1 MGNLPLAGATHCFV
15 QTLGALLHT
24 LLYRPASYLAP
35 HVRRPGVFQVV
46 STGLSSPAPPT
57 ATAACLDTCRLQL
70 VRKNAFQ
77 ITASVSSSQALLAQ
91 PLSLSLTHSHTHTHS
106 SPSLSLTPWRRLC
119 VLGGRLLE
127 WSPAQP
133 SVYLRSLLNRS

>member
-1 MGNLPLAGATHCFV
+1 M
-15 QTLGALLHT
+15 
-24 LLYRPASYLAP
+24 
-35 HVRRPGVFQVV
+35 FQVV

-91 PLSLSLTHSHTHTHS
+91 PLSLSLSHSHTHTLLTLPQFNPVEKALRPGWEAAGVEPS
-106 SPSLSLTPWRRLC
+106 SALC
-119 VLGGRLLE
+119 LPQKLVE
-127 WSPAQP
+127 
-133 SVYLRSLLNRS
+133 